1 MSILSYNQI
10 NELFNQ
16 VAIAHY
22 QIKRFGSGELSE
34 ADINKFISENQEY
47 PVLWMTPVSVTTN
60 SNVLLYNLNLLVFDL
75 VNKDKDNEREVL
87 SDCLQIALDVV
98 RILRYG
104 NAEFNIVTEPNISP
118 FAGRYSD
125 WVAGWSLEI
134 ELEVDIQSNNCDIPY
149 EGLDLTQVLQSFVA
163 EGEPGFQCID
173 LEGCELIINLQQDV
187 AIALNNTIT
196 GGTYNSGTT
205 NLTLTTLDGSEII
218 ITGITSGGGSIIT
231 GNPNEIT
238 YFNIN
243 GNLTGDTNFTRL
255 DETNNSTTTI
265 NNVSFTNAAEH
276 QDTAI
281 EYNRVRSRVYN
292 DDVALLAETNL
303 TPTGYFNII
312 NNTTGNTFSGLDILE
327 TAGTFRYTDPNGN
340 YNGFFYTD
348 QQPGWSVE
356 RSGSQYNYF
365 LPKSAFAANTVL
377 TDVNGD
383 GNLTWVVPTDTFV
396 TGGTY
401 TNGDAIFTNNQGVAF
416 TVSGFA
422 LGGGGGQTFYLNISQ
437 SKNGNRYLS
446 TTASTAAEQSTGVTI
461 ADGVTG
467 TIASFQSDVLN
478 RTLIP
483 GGVWT
488 FHLHSYKS
496 NTNASFNIFV
506 EVYKRTS
513 GGTETLLFT
522 TDPTPV
528 TTNSPNPSMQ
538 ISDGYFSGCPLVVS
552 DSIVAVVRATNTS
565 NQSHVITLFSE
576 GSQHYSYTISTFQT
590 QQGLTCDTLSGCG
603 IINTIQTDIT
613 NLNTNK
619 LDKSGGTITGS
630 AIIQSGLTADT
641 FNISTIPTLNNSPTQ
656 ILSRNS
662 STGVIEYTEPSQ
674 YLNEASTDQIYG
686 SGFDGN
692 IVLDGTNTYAAF
704 TTKVS
709 ATYTLTRSIYANN
722 LTLTG
727 ATTILDPNGFGIFV
741 KGTLILGTSTSIR
754 SNGINGNN
762 GVGGTRGTGAT
773 GRNAA
778 ATNYIIMNTGSAG
791 GAGGNASIAGTSITV
806 GTNYVG
812 GIGGSG
818 GFGYPSGNTGV
829 GTTTARGGVTV
840 TAGILQQPYSSNYL
854 THSLYYGTVQLF
866 AAHSGA
872 GGQCGIN
879 AGGAVQGGGGGGA
892 SSPRGILIIA
902 NTLDMSAAACNIQ
915 SKGGDGGEGGN
926 ASGNNGTGGGGGGA
940 GGGGFIYII
949 SNNFIYPG
957 SGQITAAG
965 GVGGLG
971 GTGVGTVNTQNVAG
985 VRSQSGSNGVDGY
998 VVLINPVAGSN
1009 LTYTRQ
1015 L

>member
-34 ADINKFISENQEY
+34 ADINKFISDNQEY

-60 SNVLLYNLNLLVFDL
+60 SNVLLYSLNLLVFDL
-75 VNKDKDNEREVL
+75 VNKDKDNEQEVL

-163 EGEPGFQCID
+163 ESEPGFQCID
-173 LEGCELIINLQQDV
+173 LEGCELIINLQDDV
-187 AIALNNTIT
+187 ATALGNDIT

-205 NLTLTTLDGSEII
+205 NLTLTKLDGSQII
-218 ITGITSGGGSIIT
+218 ITGITSGGGSNFNCDELADCAIIT
-231 GNPNEIT
+231 GLTGDVQTIFSSIT
-238 YFNIN
+238 GTPQQIAYYNVD

-255 DETNNSTTTI
+255 DESGNYQTQI
-265 NNVSFTNAAEH
+265 NTVNFSNAAEH
-276 QDTAI
+276 QDTKFD
-281 EYNRVRSRVYN
+281 YNVVRDRVYN
-292 DDVALLAETNL
+292 DDVALVAETNQ

-327 TAGTFRYTDPNGN
+327 TTGTFRYTESGGT
-340 YNGFFYTD
+340 YNGFFYND
-348 QQPGWSVE
+348 QNPGWNVE
-356 RSGSQYNYF
+356 KNTVQYTYN
-365 LPKSAFAANTVL
+365 LPKSTYIAGGVL
-377 TDVNGD
+377 TDPNGD
-383 GNLTWVVPTDTFV
+383 GNLTWSLP
-396 TGGTY
+396 
-401 TNGDAIFTNNQGVAF
+401 
-416 TVSGFA
+416 
-422 LGGGGGQTFYLNISQ
+422 
-437 SKNGNRYLS
+437 
-446 TTASTAAEQSTGVTI
+446 
-461 ADGVTG
+461 
-467 TIASFQSDVLN
+467 
-478 RTLIP
+478 
-483 GGVWT
+483 
-488 FHLHSYKS
+488 
-496 NTNASFNIFV
+496 
-506 EVYKRTS
+506 
-513 GGTETLLFT
+513 
-522 TDPTPV
+522 
-528 TTNSPNPSMQ
+528 
-538 ISDGYFSGCPLVVS
+538 
-552 DSIVAVVRATNTS
+552 
-565 NQSHVITLFSE
+565 
-576 GSQHYSYTISTFQT
+576 
-590 QQGLTCDTLSGCG
+590 CDTLSGCSV
-603 IINTIQTDIT
+603 IQTIQTDIS
-613 NLNTNK
+613 NK

-630 AIIQSGLTADT
+630 LIIQSGLTADT
-641 FNISTIPTLNNSPTQ
+641 LNISTLPTLNNSPTQ

-662 STGVIEYTEPSQ
+662 STGVVEYTEPSQ

-686 SGFDGN
+686 SGFDGD
-692 IVLDGTNTYAAF
+692 IVMDGTNTYAAF

-741 KGTLILGTSTSIR
+741 KGTLILGISTSIR
-754 SNGINGNN
+754 SNGNNGNN
-762 GVGGTRGTGAT
+762 AVGGTRGTGGT
-773 GRNAA
+773 TRGAA
-778 ATNYIIMNTGSAG
+778 ASNYIIMNTGAAG
-791 GAGGNASIAGTSITV
+791 GLGGNASVAGANITV
-806 GTNYVG
+806 GVNYVG

-818 GFGYPSGNTGV
+818 GLAYPIGNSGV
-829 GTTTARGGVTV
+829 GVPTARGTVTV
-840 TAGILQQPYSSNYL
+840 TSGILQQPYSSNYL
-854 THSLYYGTVQLF
+854 THSLYYGSIQMF
-866 AAHSGA
+866 AAHPGA
-872 GGQCGIN
+872 GGGCGIN
-879 AGGAVQGGGGGGA
+879 AGGAIAGAGGGGG
-892 SSPRGILIIA
+892 SSPRGIVIIA
-902 NTLDMSAAACNIQ
+902 NTLDISAAAPTIQ
-915 SKGGDGGEGGN
+915 SIGGNGGEGGN

-949 SNNFIYPG
+949 SNNLIYGG

-1009 LTYTRQ
+1009 VTYTRE